1 MQKDSRFMDD
11 LARMMSGATGAMFD
25 VKREMEAMVA
35 GQMEKLLAKMHLVT
49 RDEFEAVREMA
60 RHARAENEA
69 LAARLD
75 ALENQAGLRT
85 KATPTRGKTIKTE
98 K

>member
-1 MQKDSRFMDD
+1 MQKDNKLMDD

-25 VKREMEAMVA
+25 IKREIEAAVA
-35 GQMEKLLAKMHLVT
+35 TQMEKFLGKMNLVT
-49 RDEFEAVREMA
+49 RDEFETVREMA
-60 RHARAENEA
+60 RAARAENER

-85 KATPTRGKTIKTE
+85 KATPGSGKAGKTPK
-98 K
+98 

>member
-1 MQKDSRFMDD
+1 MQKDNKLMDD

-25 VKREMEAMVA
+25 LKREMESLVA
-35 GQMEKLLAKMHLVT
+35 AQMEKLLGKMNLVT

-60 RHARAENEA
+60 RNARAENEL

-85 KATPTRGKTIKTE
+85 KATPQRGKTGKTE

>member
-1 MQKDSRFMDD
+1 MQKDNKLMDD

-25 VKREMEAMVA
+25 IKREIEALVA
-35 GQMEKLLAKMHLVT
+35 AQTEKLLGKMNLVT

-60 RHARAENEA
+60 RAARAENEA

-75 ALENQAGLRT
+75 ALEDQAGLRT
-85 KATPTRGKTIKTE
+85 KATPQRGKTGKTQ